1 MKSSEPFI
9 YHQSFLIMGY
19 KWLSIYSDT
28 FSMVAPQFE
37 LTGLLGTFDSR
48 LRILSSKYNFPILQ
62 VFLNSKRK
70 HLNSFSVMSCLCF
83 KLSNNL
89 LLFPVKLGIK
99 CLSKFTSSSYG
110 LSLNCFSAYIIY
122 SLRSQITTQDPLS
135 AFFMAILPTLSKER
149 TAFHSSLKNLNILE
163 NSKTP

>member
-70 HLNSFSVMSCLCF
+70 HLKLFFSHEL
-83 KLSNNL
+83 
-89 LLFPVKLGIK
+89 PV
-99 CLSKFTSSSYG
+99 F
-110 LSLNCFSAYIIY
+110 
-122 SLRSQITTQDPLS
+122 Q
-135 AFFMAILPTLSKER
+135 TLK
-149 TAFHSSLKNLNILE
+149 
-163 NSKTP
+163 